1 VTNDFD
7 KANARSFLKIV
18 QKSPKIYQVIA
29 SPEAKD
35 VGNYTV
41 TITLTDDHKYP

>member
-1 VTNDFD
+1 VTNDFE
-7 KANARSFLKIV
+7 KANASSFLKIV